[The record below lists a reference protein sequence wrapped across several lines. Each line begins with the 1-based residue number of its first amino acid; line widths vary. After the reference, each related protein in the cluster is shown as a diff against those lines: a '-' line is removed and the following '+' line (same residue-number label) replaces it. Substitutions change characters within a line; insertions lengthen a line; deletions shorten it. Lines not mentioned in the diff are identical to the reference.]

1 MEKYTLIDYN
11 DVWGNENEGYT
22 INDVMRY
29 ENYLDIAENASEED
43 IIKAL
48 VEKGYLLENTEYEVY
63 ASDDMLV
70 EIFSN
75 DYPICALVKEE

>member
-11 DVWGNENEGYT
+11 DVWGNEEDGYT
-22 INDVMRY
+22 VNDVVRY

-48 VEKGYLLENTEYEVY
+48 VEKGYLLENTEYDIY
-63 ASDDMLV
+63 GDDILV
-70 EIFSN
+70 EIYSN
-75 DYPICALVKEE
+75 DYPICALIKEG